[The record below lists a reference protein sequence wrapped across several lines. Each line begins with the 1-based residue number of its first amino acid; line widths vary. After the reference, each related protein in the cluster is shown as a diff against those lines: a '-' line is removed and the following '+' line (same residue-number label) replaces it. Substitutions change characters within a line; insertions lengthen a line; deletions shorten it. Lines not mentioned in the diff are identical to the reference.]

1 MPDAYFSATKLK
13 WILDNVRGARDRAE
27 RGELLF
33 GTVDTFLM
41 WHLSKGK
48 IFATD
53 YTNASRTMLFNI
65 HTLTWD
71 DELLRLFGVPR
82 VMLPEVYPSG
92 HDYGVTAKSLLGESV
107 PVLSVAGD
115 QQAALF
121 GHLCVESGSLKTPTA
136 RAASLW
142 QTRGT
147 SP

>member
-1 MPDAYFSATKLK
+1 M
-13 WILDNVRGARDRAE
+13 RGARDRAE

-82 VMLPEVYPSG
+82 VMLPE
-92 HDYGVTAKSLLGESV
+92 D
-107 PVLSVAGD
+107 LSV
-115 QQAALF
+115 
-121 GHLCVESGSLKTPTA
+121 
-136 RAASLW
+136 
-142 QTRGT
+142 GT
-147 SP
+147 

>member
-1 MPDAYFSATKLK
+1 MDTRQRA
-13 WILDNVRGARDRAE
+13 GARDRAE

-92 HDYGVTAKSLLGESV
+92 HDYGVTAKVPSRRKRARPQRRGGPTGGAVRTSV
-107 PVLSVAGD
+107 RGKRKP
-115 QQAALF
+115 
-121 GHLCVESGSLKTPTA
+121 EKTPTA